1 MMLEASLVLLAAA
14 LTAMFARDIYFLQR
28 EYELVIARYLDNGI
42 DKVLAELDEI
52 TAAFNHNW
60 SQIIILLRNFDDA
73 GEGFDLDQLK
83 TDFLRVNFSGL
94 NAVAHYRIRV
104 LVGNNEYWA
113 VYQKALAYYAQANSV
128 FTSEIPEVV
137 RLKVAGHPSVAHQT
151 VRDVVEAGMNE
162 AKDEYDRGVCYFSP
176 IQELQLLSTE
186 LESKRMNFKSLEKF
200 KDIPA
205 VVNSRER
212 IHAMLT
218 DEAAQRSVASDPSS
232 ATLQSGG

>member
-1 MMLEASLVLLAAA
+1 MLEASLVLLAAA

-104 LVGNNEYWA
+104 LVGNNEYWS

-162 AKDEYDRGVCYFSP
+162 ALRHALAFFYEALRRGLPRRRFRLRHRRPTVNRRSSLMQPGSRMKRC
-176 IQELQLLSTE
+176 LLW
-186 LESKRMNFKSLEKF
+186 
-200 KDIPA
+200 
-205 VVNSRER
+205 
-212 IHAMLT
+212 
-218 DEAAQRSVASDPSS
+218 
-232 ATLQSGG
+232 